1 MADITPTPA
10 NVQPTASTIIA
21 RGTAGVAVN
30 AGHQVYADPA
40 SNPVGLIKPAQ
51 AAGGTAAQA
60 AVVGMAL
67 NNAAVGQPV
76 EYATSGDVTVNAVL
90 GQGKAYVL
98 GGGAGT
104 LAPAEDLNNAT
115 ANTRY
120 GTQIGV
126 ATSTTNLRLGI
137 NVSGVLKNP

>member
-1 MADITPTPA
+1 MADITPTA
-10 NVQPTASTIIA
+10 SSVQPTATTIIA

-30 AGHQVYADPA
+30 AGQSVYADA
-40 SNPVGLIKPAQ
+40 ANNNQIKLAQ

-60 AVVGMAL
+60 AAVGMAL
-67 NNAAVGQPV
+67 NSAAVGQPV
-76 EYATSGDVTVNAVL
+76 EYATGGDVTINAVL

-120 GTQIGV
+120 GTQMGV

-137 NVSGVLKNP
+137 NVSGVLKN